1 MTRLLGGGLA
11 ALTQRVLLPDLHGHF
26 FRIKNAHAAKFY
38 LVCKSWDP
46 TNPGDTTPGGRF
58 TIEELR
64 SWLWIPEGEY
74 RHTPHLKSAILDRAK
89 AELDEA
95 ADGSFEYEPFRQ
107 DGVIAGWNRWS
118 TTRSV
123 GVRPNAASN
132 RRCQP
137 LQSPKN
143 SKPTIEKKAATYFGA
158 GVREVWI
165 CDRKG
170 QMCRC
175 FATARRPAPL
185 TRLASRRLGAVF
197 GSGEH
202 GIFPNRRRAASR
214 SRARLARAGSRVR
227 FAQAKSGASGRA
239 NMHGAGA
246 GAPALCFEVV
256 RFPGGMS
263 L

>member
-1 MTRLLGGGLA
+1 MMASTMATIAPVATAPSVNRCRRADALRLAMMYFRLECGPNVEAISKWPLVTRLLGGGLA
-11 ALTQRVLLPDLHGHF
+11 ALIQRVLLPDLHGHF

-64 SWLWIPEGEY
+64 SWLRIPEDEY

-95 ADGSFEYEPFRQ
+95 ADGSFEYEPFRH
-107 DGVIAGWNRWS
+107 DGVIAGLNRWS

-137 LQSPKN
+137 L
-143 SKPTIEKKAATYFGA
+143 
-158 GVREVWI
+158 
-165 CDRKG
+165 
-170 QMCRC
+170 
-175 FATARRPAPL
+175 
-185 TRLASRRLGAVF
+185 
-197 GSGEH
+197 
-202 GIFPNRRRAASR
+202 
-214 SRARLARAGSRVR
+214 
-227 FAQAKSGASGRA
+227 
-239 NMHGAGA
+239 
-246 GAPALCFEVV
+246 
-256 RFPGGMS
+256 
-263 L
+263 